1 MRKTILGAVFAAAL
15 LLTAL
20 PSATPVQAT
29 ETYNEKWT
37 ETGEMEWSSPPYH
50 YHRSYVDRWNVH
62 TTYFDDG
69 TEQTVVHLVSRWTTT
84 VYYYGNLWG
93 VFEDKWQGQDIT
105 NEHVGNGM
113 VLTSNWKNH
122 EKATTYYKPIQM
134 QWILIYANGEY
145 RADHEFVKF

>member
-1 MRKTILGAVFAAAL
+1 MRKNLLAAVFAATF

-20 PSATPVQAT
+20 PNATPVQAT

-37 ETGEMEWSSPPYH
+37 DTGVKEWSVGSWH

-69 TEQTVVHLVSRWTTT
+69 TEQTVVHLVTLWTTT
-84 VYYYGNLWG
+84 VYDGGNLWG
-93 VFEDKWQGQDIT
+93 VIEDKWQGHDII
-105 NEHVGNGM
+105 NGHVGNGM

-122 EKATTYYKPIQM
+122 EKLTTYYKPIQM
-134 QWILIYANGEY
+134 QWILNYANGEY
-145 RADHEFVKF
+145 RVNHEFVKY

>member
-1 MRKTILGAVFAAAL
+1 MRKTIIGAVFAATL

-20 PSATPVQAT
+20 SNATPVQAT

-37 ETGEMEWSSPPYH
+37 ETGEMDWTVGPYH
-50 YHRSYVDRWNVH
+50 YYQSYVDRWNVH

-69 TEQTVVHLVSRWTTT
+69 TEQSVAQLVSRVTWTI
-84 VYYYGNLWG
+84 YYYGQLQS
-93 VFEDKWQGQDIT
+93 VVEDKWQGQDVI

-113 VLTSNWKNH
+113 VLTSNWKLH

-134 QWILIYANGEY
+134 QWILIYSNGEY

>member
-1 MRKTILGAVFAAAL
+1 MRKTILGAVFAATF

-20 PSATPVQAT
+20 SNATPVQAT

-37 ETGEMEWSSPPYH
+37 DIGEMEWSVPPYH

-93 VFEDKWQGQDIT
+93 VYKDKWQDHEII
-105 NEHVGNGM
+105 NEHVGNGE
-113 VLTSNWKNH
+113 VSIINWKNH
-122 EKATTYYKPIQM
+122 NKATTYYKPIQL
-134 QWILIYANGEY
+134 QWILNYANGEY
-145 RADHEFVKF
+145 RVDHYFVKF